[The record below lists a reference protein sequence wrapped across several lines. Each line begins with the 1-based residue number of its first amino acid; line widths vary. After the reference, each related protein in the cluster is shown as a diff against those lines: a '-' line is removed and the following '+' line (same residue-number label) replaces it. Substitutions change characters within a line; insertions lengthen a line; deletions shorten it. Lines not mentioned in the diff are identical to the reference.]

1 MLKAKN
7 TISVRRNISMFEKEK
22 VVAIDGPAGSGK
34 STIAKIVAKSL
45 GFVYVDTGAMYRSI
59 GYYLLFEKKITD
71 EKEALPFLKN
81 LEIKY
86 FGKEDNL
93 ISLAG
98 VDYTFLIRTPEVA
111 KYASLVSKWKS
122 VRHFLLD
129 FQRQFAEHHFVVME
143 GRDIGSV
150 IFPHAFAK
158 IYLEASVEVRA
169 KRRFNELKHTQP
181 QMQYE
186 DFLRDLSARDEQ
198 DMNRSI
204 APLIKTPDA
213 VLFDTSS
220 LTLEEVASE
229 LIKIVRVKAFECNMN
244 LSEIKG

>member
-1 MLKAKN
+1 
-7 TISVRRNISMFEKEK
+7 MFEKEK

-45 GFVYVDTGAMYRSI
+45 GFIYVDTGAMYRSI
-59 GYYLLFEKKITD
+59 GYYLLSEKKITD

-122 VRHFLLD
+122 VRDYLLD
-129 FQRQFAEHHFVVME
+129 FQRQFAQKNFVVME

-150 IFPHAFAK
+150 IFPNAFAK
-158 IYLEASVEVRA
+158 IYLEASLEVRA
-169 KRRFNELKHTQP
+169 KRRFEELKISQP
-181 QMQYE
+181 QMSYD
-186 DFLRDLSARDEQ
+186 DFLRDLSSRDEQ

-204 APLIKTPDA
+204 APLVQTQDA
-213 VLFDTSS
+213 ILFDTSS

-229 LIKIVRVKAFECNMN
+229 LIKIVKIKASEFNMSLN
-244 LSEIKG
+244 

>member
-1 MLKAKN
+1 
-7 TISVRRNISMFEKEK
+7 MFEKEK

-45 GFVYVDTGAMYRSI
+45 GFIYVDTGAMYRSI
-59 GYYLLFEKKITD
+59 GYYLLSEKKITD
-71 EKEALPFLKN
+71 EKEALPFLNN

-122 VRHFLLD
+122 VRDYLLD
-129 FQRQFAEHHFVVME
+129 FQRQFAQKNFVVME

-150 IFPHAFAK
+150 IFPNAFAK
-158 IYLEASVEVRA
+158 IYLEASLEVRA
-169 KRRFNELKHTQP
+169 KRRFEELKISQP
-181 QMQYE
+181 QMSYD
-186 DFLRDLSARDEQ
+186 DFLRDLSSRDEQ
-198 DMNRSI
+198 DMNRAI
-204 APLIKTPDA
+204 APLVQTQDA
-213 VLFDTSS
+213 ILFDTSS

-229 LIKIVRVKAFECNMN
+229 LIKIVKIKASEFNMSLN
-244 LSEIKG
+244 